1 MKLDLITN
9 KDVIDKDK
17 NNNDEHYTPIYAIEP
32 ILKYLKP
39 NSNIL
44 CPFDISDSN
53 YVKIFEKNG
62 HKVTFSHLETNK
74 DFFTYTKEEIKD
86 YDYIISNP
94 PYSIKYEVFK
104 HLFELGKPFAMLVG
118 VVGLFESDKRFN
130 LFKNN
135 KFETMYF
142 NRRISYYKSYS
153 DEKTKLNPPFSSVY
167 VTSNLLPNQIVFEI
181 ISKK

>member
-9 KDVIDKDK
+9 KDIIDKDK

-53 YVKIFEKNG
+53 YVKTFEKNG

-74 DFFTYTKEEIKD
+74 DFFTYTKEEIKNSIHNILKQRGFD
-86 YDYIISNP
+86 IDSCYDLSYDMSEILKDYI
-94 PYSIKYEVFK
+94 KVVE
-104 HLFELGKPFAMLVG
+104 G
-118 VVGLFESDKRFN
+118 VK
-130 LFKNN
+130 
-135 KFETMYF
+135 
-142 NRRISYYKSYS
+142 
-153 DEKTKLNPPFSSVY
+153 
-167 VTSNLLPNQIVFEI
+167 
-181 ISKK
+181 